1 MRLRSARRVLA
12 VLAALCVLAC
22 FGTTAPALA
31 LDDEHGHTAV
41 AADYDDHGHAA
52 PAKDPHA
59 QPAAKPITEAPKS
72 ERKEAAKSEAKTDA
86 KTDAKTIS
94 MHGGESKPEPKLM
107 SKVTSAA
114 SAADAPVTADAAL
127 KMLQEGNQRWV
138 LDKDENPNTEPSRRA
153 MVTERG
159 QKPFCSILTCADSR
173 LPVERIF
180 DRGVGEIFV
189 VRVAG
194 NVAGTSETGT
204 LEYANE
210 HLKTP
215 LFVVMGHT
223 KCGAVAA
230 AASGAVLHGALGEL
244 VSNIAPAVERV
255 KRNNPE
261 IDEKQIAPLAVKE
274 NVWQTITDLLK
285 RSPEMRAAVSK
296 NEIKIVGAVCDI
308 ATGKVEWMGEHPW
321 QAELVEAFKVRASK
335 ATESTDATKHDEK

>member
-1 MRLRSARRVLA
+1 MRLRSVRRFFA
-12 VLAALCVLAC
+12 VLAAPCALVCL
-22 FGTTAPALA
+22 GTTPPSLA
-31 LDDEHGHTAV
+31 LDDEHSH
-41 AADYDDHGHAA
+41 AATVTDHDDHGHAA
-52 PAKDPHA
+52 PAKDTHT
-59 QPAAKPITEAPKS
+59 QPATKPTADSAKPEPKS
-72 ERKEAAKSEAKTDA
+72 TIKPEPKS
-86 KTDAKTIS
+86 IS
-94 MHGGESKPEPKLM
+94 MHGGESKPEPKTTT
-107 SKVTSAA
+107 KTPPVA
-114 SAADAPVTADAAL
+114 STNDTPVNADAAL
-127 KMLQEGNQRWV
+127 KMLQDGNQRWV
-138 LDKDENPNTEPSRRA
+138 MDKDENPNTEPARRA
-153 MVTERG
+153 MVTEKG

-204 LEYANE
+204 LEYASE

-230 AASGAVLHGALGEL
+230 AASGAQLHGALGEL
-244 VSNIAPAVERV
+244 VANITPAVDRV

-321 QAELVEAFKVRASK
+321 QAELVEAFNVRASK
-335 ATESTDATKHDEK
+335 ATESADAAKQDEK

>member
-1 MRLRSARRVLA
+1 MLA
-12 VLAALCVLAC
+12 LLAAPCVLAW
-22 FGTTAPALA
+22 FGAAASTLAFDEGREHIAPTT
-31 LDDEHGHTAV
+31 DH
-41 AADYDDHGHAA
+41 DDHGHAA
-52 PAKDPHA
+52 LAKDAHA
-59 QPAAKPITEAPKS
+59 QPVGKQVTDSPKAEPKATAKPETKIDT
-72 ERKEAAKSEAKTDA
+72 
-86 KTDAKTIS
+86 KTIS
-94 MHGGESKPEPKLM
+94 MHGGETKSD
-107 SKVTSAA
+107 SKVLSKATYAA
-114 SAADAPVTADAAL
+114 SPADAPVTADAAL

-138 LDKDENPNTEPSRRA
+138 MDKDENPNTEPARRA
-153 MVTERG
+153 MVTEKG

-180 DRGVGEIFV
+180 DRGVGELFV

-204 LEYANE
+204 LEYASE

-223 KCGAVAA
+223 NCGAVAA
-230 AASGAVLHGALGEL
+230 AASGAALHGALGEL
-244 VSNIAPAVERV
+244 VSNIAPAVDRV

-285 RSPEMRAAVSK
+285 RSPDMRAAVSK

-321 QAELVEAFKVRASK
+321 QSELVEAFNVRASK
-335 ATESTDATKHDEK
+335 ATQTVEAAKHDEK

>member
-1 MRLRSARRVLA
+1 MMQYRVKHDVAAFDDPARRSI
-12 VLAALCVLAC
+12 
-22 FGTTAPALA
+22 GT
-31 LDDEHGHTAV
+31 E
-41 AADYDDHGHAA
+41 DHGIGTF
-52 PAKDPHA
+52 
-59 QPAAKPITEAPKS
+59 AAKKFRMVALQNILAIPMRPYVS
-72 ERKEAAKSEAKTDA
+72 
-86 KTDAKTIS
+86 IS
-94 MHGGESKPEPKLM
+94 
-107 SKVTSAA
+107 
-114 SAADAPVTADAAL
+114 L

-321 QAELVEAFKVRASK
+321 QAELVEAFNVRASK